1 MGCSYCGRVN
11 YSIFKVCA
19 CGKKRTESELHS
31 DHGTWKCSFCGRSN
45 TLLSRG
51 CVCGK
56 TKRESEQNKIDKA
69 NEKKQPQNN
78 DDVLSNLDALKK
90 LKELLDMG
98 AITQDEFDLKK
109 SKLLK

>member
-1 MGCSYCGRVN
+1 M
-11 YSIFKVCA
+11 
-19 CGKKRTESELHS
+19 
-31 DHGTWKCSFCGRSN
+31 
-45 TLLSRG
+45 LSRG